1 MTTIQKSNVLSF
13 IPIKLK
19 IPDKEDLSKVIF
31 GKYEIIKKIGH
42 SSYSSVFLGKFINKK
57 IYVAVKVQDK
67 NACISE
73 LEKEAYYQYLLK
85 GFGIPKV
92 LSYGQNK
99 HYNVLVMTLLGK
111 SIDQLFKMN
120 QEPNSKMKDL
130 CMVAIQIIDRIQY
143 IHSKNIVHQDI
154 KPENFLVGNPDTS
167 IIYIIDFGL
176 SKKYRSS
183 RTGRHISFSKNKN
196 FFGSFNFSSVN
207 SMKGF
212 EMSRRDDL
220 ESIGYM
226 LIYLIKGKLPW
237 SHLEKGKMAERFG
250 PILKLKNK
258 TTTEELCK
266 YLPNE
271 FYEYMNYVKSLK
283 FEEKPNYI
291 YLRRLFLSIL
301 EKMKDKYDLKFS
313 WIKSKKNNNDNIS
326 NHNSILS
333 SLNNFRRKSSPYYKL
348 LNHLKERSSM
358 IKTMNTESSLLD
370 SSKIKK
376 KHNIYNEEN
385 KENKGNNIY
394 NTRSISTGKQPT
406 TIINKLNKLFW

>member
-1 MTTIQKSNVLSF
+1 
-13 IPIKLK
+13 
-19 IPDKEDLSKVIF
+19 
-31 GKYEIIKKIGH
+31 
-42 SSYSSVFLGKFINKK
+42 
-57 IYVAVKVQDK
+57 
-67 NACISE
+67 
-73 LEKEAYYQYLLK
+73 
-85 GFGIPKV
+85 
-92 LSYGQNK
+92 
-99 HYNVLVMTLLGK
+99 
-111 SIDQLFKMN
+111 
-120 QEPNSKMKDL
+120 
-130 CMVAIQIIDRIQY
+130 
-143 IHSKNIVHQDI
+143 
-154 KPENFLVGNPDTS
+154 
-167 IIYIIDFGL
+167 
-176 SKKYRSS
+176 
-183 RTGRHISFSKNKN
+183 
-196 FFGSFNFSSVN
+196 
-207 SMKGF
+207 MKGF

-313 WIKSKKNNNDNIS
+313 WIKSKKNNNDNNS